1 MIATSATRADVVAL
15 SETAAFNRWAGFEVV
30 DAGDGRA
37 ELKLPWRADLGQY
50 AGFLHASMIGGM
62 IDTAC
67 GFAAFTLSGR
77 VLASHISVNC
87 LAPATGDAFV
97 ARARVVKAG
106 RRQVFARAELFAL
119 RGEAEHLVATGD
131 VILVPSPPMA
141 ALSTPPAREAA
152 RTHPFDEATALTG
165 ERDVR
170 RAGPAVDACATIE
183 GSSRRGVGA
192 DEGTMPGPQAR
203 RRGRNPPVRRTA
215 MTRRLG
221 P

>member
-1 MIATSATRADVVAL
+1 MIATSATHADVVAL

-131 VILVPSPPMA
+131 VILVPLA
-141 ALSTPPAREAA
+141 AGGDAASANAA
-152 RTHPFDEATALTG
+152 RAPSLS
-165 ERDVR
+165 
-170 RAGPAVDACATIE
+170 DA
-183 GSSRRGVGA
+183 
-192 DEGTMPGPQAR
+192 
-203 RRGRNPPVRRTA
+203 PVR
-215 MTRRLG
+215 
-221 P
+221 